1 MKKQSAARF
10 VICLALVALFAAPAL
25 AAELK
30 VGAASAKITPP
41 LGIPLAG
48 YYHARGAQG
57 VLDDLYAKAL
67 VLDDGRTKVA
77 LVTCDLISIP
87 RHTIE
92 ASRQAIEDKTGIPGA
107 NVMISATHTHT
118 GPSLPRQSSK
128 DELDGGSNDKAQAY
142 AASLP
147 GLIAQAVADAQA
159 KAAPAIVSCAR
170 ESEDRLAYCR
180 RFWMKD
186 GTVGWNPGKLN
197 PNIIRPVSP
206 IDPEVGVVYFE
217 TAARQPVATYVNYAM
232 HTDTTGGEQISADYP
247 GVLAMRLAEYRGGEM
262 QTLFANGCCGD
273 LNHFNV
279 QWGDRQHGRDEAI
292 RLGTILAASV
302 MKAYMDLRPVEAAT
316 LRVRHEMLQLPLP
329 PVSAEDVRQAEEIKK
344 KGSEAKFLEQVQA
357 YKALDVAERQGK
369 PLEVEVQVITLGDEL
384 AWVSLPGEIFVDIG
398 LSIKAVSPFRQTHIA
413 ELANGSVGYIPN
425 RSAYAEGNYEV
436 ISARCGEGS
445 GEMLVTAAAR
455 MLNEMHAEAQK
466 P

>member
-1 MKKQSAARF
+1 MKNQSATRL
-10 VICLALVALFAAPAL
+10 VICLALIALFALPAV
-25 AAELK
+25 ATELK

-67 VLDDGRTKVA
+67 VLDDGQTKVA

-92 ASRQAIEDKTGIPGA
+92 ASRQAIEEKTGIPGG

-147 GLIAQAVADAQA
+147 GLIAQAVADAHA
-159 KAAPAIVSCAR
+159 KAAPALVSCAR

-217 TAARQPVATYVNYAM
+217 TAERQPLATYVNYAM

-247 GVLAMRLAEYRGGEM
+247 GVLAMRLAEYRGEAM

-279 QWGDRQHGRDEAI
+279 QWGGRQHGRDEAI

-329 PVSAEDVRQAEEIKK
+329 PVSEEDVRQAEEIKK

-369 PLEVEVQVITLGDEL
+369 PLEVEVQVIALGDEL
-384 AWVSLPGEIFVDIG
+384 AWVSLPGEVFVDIG
-398 LSIKAVSPFRQTHIA
+398 LSIKAASPFRQTHIA

-445 GEMLVTAAAR
+445 GEMLVTAATR
-455 MLNEMHAEAQK
+455 MLNEIHAEARK